1 MILLSAYGLR
11 VGLSLSIPR
20 RIIQKLVAFL

>member
-1 MILLSAYGLR
+1 MNLSAYGLH